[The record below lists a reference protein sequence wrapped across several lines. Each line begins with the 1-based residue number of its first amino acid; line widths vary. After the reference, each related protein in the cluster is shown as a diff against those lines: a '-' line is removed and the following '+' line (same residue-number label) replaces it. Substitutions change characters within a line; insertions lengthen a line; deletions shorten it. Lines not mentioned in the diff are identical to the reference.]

1 MPHTPTS
8 TVPAYKM
15 TPSAF
20 SAWRRRMGWSRDEAA
35 AHLVVSASTIKSYEL
50 GQRPVTARVR
60 AQTGMLEKAGAGALP
75 TSVAGSPIR
84 IIGGG
89 SSVDVRTH
97 LALSC
102 KVYGTTAKALAR
114 ICAAKGHESELI
126 LTRMAD
132 PSSAYETNAD
142 LAVLVEDLVADTTAK
157 IVFWNVAVC
166 DYEGQVGDVPSGA
179 KAPRLRSRDGEQ
191 IMCLTPAAKL
201 VGRLR
206 AQRKDLFV
214 VAFKTTAGASAD
226 EQYAAGLG
234 LLKESH
240 INLVLANDVITRRCM
255 VIVPEEARYHE
266 TLDREEA
273 LEGLV
278 EMALLRSTNTF
289 TRSTVVDGP
298 GMAWNDPTI
307 PENLRQVVNHCIERG
322 AYKPFQGKTVGH
334 FASRGAEGAIITSR
348 RKSNFNEL
356 AKNGMVILHPTG
368 PDTVV
373 AEGGKPSVGGMSQ
386 RIILE
391 RFPDADNIVHFHCPM
406 RPDVQDVPVREQRP
420 YECGSHECGQNTA
433 EGLQWVDNG
442 IRAVFLD
449 EHGPNIVYG
458 KEVPAQR
465 VIDFIE
471 RHFDLTQK
479 TGGLVA

>member
-1 MPHTPTS
+1 MSPSTIVRSMTS
-8 TVPAYKM
+8 
-15 TPSAF
+15 SAF

-35 AHLVVSASTIKSYEL
+35 TNLLISVSTIKSYEL
-50 GQRPVTARVR
+50 GQRPVTARVQAHTQR
-60 AQTGMLEKAGAGALP
+60 LERDGAGSLP
-75 TSVAGSPIR
+75 PSVPGSAIR

-114 ICAAKGHESELI
+114 LCALRGRDSELI

-132 PSSAYETNAD
+132 PASSYETNTD
-142 LAVLVEDLVADTTAK
+142 LAVLVDDLIADHTAK
-157 IVFWNVAVC
+157 IIFWNVAVC
-166 DYEGQVGDVPSGA
+166 DFEGQIDDIPSGA
-179 KAPRLRSRDGEQ
+179 KAPRLRSREGEQ
-191 IMCLTPAAKL
+191 IMRLTPAPKL
-201 VGRLR
+201 VGQLR
-206 AQRKDLFV
+206 ALRKDFFV
-214 VAFKTTAGASAD
+214 VGFKTTAGASAD

-240 INLVLANDVITRRCM
+240 LNLVMANDVITRRCM

-273 LEGLV
+273 LTGLV

-298 GMAWNDPTI
+298 GMAWNDPSI
-307 PENLRQVVNHCIERG
+307 PENLRQVVNYCIDRG
-322 AYKPFQGKTVGH
+322 AYKPFHGKTVGH
-334 FASRGAEGAIITSR
+334 FDSRGESGSIITSR

-368 PDTVV
+368 PNTVV

-391 RFPDADNIVHFHCPM
+391 RYPDADNIVHFHCPL
-406 RPDVQDVPVREQRP
+406 RPEAKDVPIREQRP
-420 YECGSHECGQNTA
+420 YECGSHECGRNTA
-433 EGLQWVDNG
+433 EGLTWVDNG
-442 IRAVFLD
+442 IRAVMLD

-458 KEVPAQR
+458 KDVPAQR

>member
-1 MPHTPTS
+1 
-8 TVPAYKM
+8 M
-15 TPSAF
+15 TPSGF
-20 SAWRRRMGWSRDEAA
+20 SAWRRRLGWTREDAA
-35 AHLVVSASTIKSYEL
+35 AQLLISASTVKAYEL
-50 GQRPVTARVR
+50 GQRPVTARIQAAAAR
-60 AQTGMLEKAGAGALP
+60 LERDGAGSLP
-75 TSVAGSPIR
+75 PSVPGAPIR
-84 IIGGG
+84 IVGGG

-114 ICAAKGHESELI
+114 ICAEAGRTSELI

-132 PSSAYETNAD
+132 PASAYETNAD
-142 LAVLVEDLVADTTAK
+142 LAVLVDDLVADPTAK

-166 DYEGQVGDVPSGA
+166 DFEGQVGDTPSGP
-179 KAPRLRSRDGEQ
+179 KAPRLKTREGDQVMR
-191 IMCLTPAAKL
+191 LTPAPKL

-206 AQRKDLFV
+206 AHRKDLFV
-214 VAFKTTAGASAD
+214 VGFKTTAGASAD
-226 EQYAAGLG
+226 EQYAAGLA
-234 LLKESH
+234 LLKEAS

-255 VIVPEEARYHE
+255 VIVPEEARYHD

-273 LEGLV
+273 LAGLV

-298 GMAWNDPTI
+298 GMAWNDPAI
-307 PENLRQVVNHCIERG
+307 PDNLRAVVNHCIARG
-322 AYKPFQGKTVGH
+322 AYKPFRGKTVGH
-334 FASRGAEGAIITSR
+334 FAARGTDGSIITSR

-356 AKNGMVILHPTG
+356 ERTGMVVLHPTG
-368 PDTVV
+368 PNTVV

-391 RFPDADNIVHFHCPM
+391 RYPDADNIVHFHCPLK
-406 RPDVQDVPVREQRP
+406 PDVQDVPIRAQRP

-433 EGLQWVDNG
+433 EGLTWCDNG
-442 IRAVFLD
+442 IRAVMLD

-458 KEVPAQR
+458 REVPAQR